1 MGNNIISIDF
11 INILATVINLLV
23 LFLLVQKFLVKPMHN
38 IIEKRESLIKSQFEE
53 ARSTK
58 AEAGE
63 LKSKYEDSL
72 KNAHNESI
80 AIVDKARQDAQTE
93 YDRIVREADQTAKNM
108 VKKAHQDI
116 AEEKEQSIKEMKS
129 EIGELIALAVGK
141 IEEEK
146 VSPES
151 DKKLIDKFL
160 ADMDK
165 EEK

>member
-1 MGNNIISIDF
+1 MDNNIISIDF
-11 INILATVINLLV
+11 MNILATVVNLLV

-72 KNAHNESI
+72 KNAHDV

-93 YDRIVREADQTAKNM
+93 YDRIVREADQTAKDM
-108 VKKAHQDI
+108 VKKARQNI
-116 AEEKEQSIKEMKS
+116 ASEKEQSIKEMKS

-160 ADMDK
+160 ADMDR